1 MEDARGGTAFNTMQL
16 LPVSISRNSDAYC
29 LPTISYLT
37 CQLERRCVSMT
48 AFLPTAN
55 LYRTAL
61 EIQTHRESAAHP
73 FWFRRLFECRRLR
86 WETSQSASTNS
97 SLRNSVSDLS
107 VSPTPHHPK
116 PGLGSHSRCVKVG
129 LGNNQARPLTQIH
142 SQTLFQECGSN
153 FGPGQRGLH
162 SPIQSRDTDGK
173 EWHGNGS
180 GRIGGFASILIQFQV
195 HTPLRSW
202 CGTLP
207 SKTEGSV
214 PASPAEI
221 PGPVPYLGRLKNPQL
236 CQGPGPLKASHLY
249 RTGIDL
255 RLVSRRRVVTADN
268 SNTG

>member
-1 MEDARGGTAFNTMQL
+1 
-16 LPVSISRNSDAYC
+16 
-29 LPTISYLT
+29 
-37 CQLERRCVSMT
+37 MT

-97 SLRNSVSDLS
+97 PLRNSVSDLS

-116 PGLGSHSRCVKVG
+116 PGLESHSRCVKVG
-129 LGNNQARPLTQIH
+129 LGNNQARPLTQF
-142 SQTLFQECGSN
+142 SRRPCFRSVVQTSVWGS
-153 FGPGQRGLH
+153 
-162 SPIQSRDTDGK
+162 IQFYQFKVEILLAKSGM
-173 EWHGNGS
+173 EMVLAAS

-195 HTPLRSW
+195 HTRLWSW

-221 PGPVPYLGRLKNPQL
+221 PGPVPHLGRLKNPQL